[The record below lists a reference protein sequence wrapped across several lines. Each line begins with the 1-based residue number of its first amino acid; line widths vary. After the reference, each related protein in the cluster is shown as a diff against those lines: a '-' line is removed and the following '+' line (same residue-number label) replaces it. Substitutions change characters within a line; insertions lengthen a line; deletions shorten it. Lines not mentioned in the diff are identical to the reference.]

1 MREYEVTVVLK
12 PDLEDSVRDE
22 LLETVEKWLSHSEDE
37 DSKPISKHWG
47 LRRLAYPIK
56 NYTEGYYVYYEAKLN
71 PTGVREI
78 EQNIQYTDEI
88 LRHLLVNKES

>member
-1 MREYEVTVVLK
+1 MREYEITVVIK
-12 PDLEDSVRDE
+12 PDLEDSARDE

-37 DSKPISKHWG
+37 SGKPISNHWG
-47 LRRLAYPIK
+47 LRRLAYPLK
-56 NYTEGYYVYYEAKLN
+56 GYTEGYYVYYEANLN
-71 PTGVREI
+71 PTSVREI